1 MLSHFKVFLII
12 AIPFIF
18 TACTDTKI
26 LDNPITTSKP
36 EALSLKSFELSGK
49 WIRYTELIPSTQT
62 AFCRNLFNGTNL
74 ETFKFQNW
82 IAEINTLSR
91 YGDNKYKVNLET
103 PCSTIETK
111 GKWTVLSENPIYS
124 QLAKVEK
131 GKAVFISGSYT
142 VTKNSS
148 NVDLNYFSIAW

>member
-1 MLSHFKVFLII
+1 MVNISWVGICGAVPPGHSE
-12 AIPFIF
+12 AINRG
-18 TACTDTKI
+18 TKW
-26 LDNPITTSKP
+26 NSK
-36 EALSLKSFELSGK
+36 
-49 WIRYTELIPSTQT
+49 
-62 AFCRNLFNGTNL
+62 FCRNLFNGTNL

-82 IAEINTLSR
+82 IAEVNTLSR

-131 GKAVFISGSYT
+131 GQAVFISGSYT

-148 NVDLNYFSIAW
+148 TVDLNYFSIAW

>member
-1 MLSHFKVFLII
+1 MLSDFKVFVII

-18 TACTDTKI
+18 TACTDTEI
-26 LDNPITTSKP
+26 LDNSITTSKP
-36 EALSLKSFELSGK
+36 EGLSLRSFELSEK
-49 WIRYTELIPSTQT
+49 WIRYAEIIPSTQT

-82 IAEINTLSR
+82 IVEVDTILR

-103 PCSTIETK
+103 PCSSIETR
-111 GKWTVLSENPIYS
+111 GKWTVLPDNPIYS

-131 GKAVFISGSYT
+131 GQAVFISGSYT

-148 NVDLNYFSIAW
+148 TVDLNYFSIAW

>member
-1 MLSHFKVFLII
+1 MINFTKSIICTLII
-12 AIPFIF
+12 LVFA
-18 TACTDTKI
+18 ACDNAPSPTKPI
-26 LDNPITTSKP
+26 DKPIQNPPIIVDP
-36 EALSLKSFELSGK
+36 SFSQYK
-49 WIRYTELIPSTQT
+49 KLIPSKQI

-82 IAEINTLSR
+82 IAEVDTLSR

-103 PCSTIETK
+103 PCSSIETR
-111 GKWTVLSENPIYS
+111 GKWTVLTDNPIYS

-131 GKAVFISGSYT
+131 GQAVFISGSYT

-148 NVDLNYFSIAW
+148 TVDLNYFSIAW